1 MTANPLKMGT
11 TSENSFASIVH
22 ETEDNIQNIHSQY
35 CYLLG
40 S

>member
-1 MTANPLKMGT
+1 MTANPLKVEA
-11 TSENSFASIVH
+11 TSQNSFASNVH
-22 ETEDNIQNIHSQY
+22 ETEDNIRNIQSQY